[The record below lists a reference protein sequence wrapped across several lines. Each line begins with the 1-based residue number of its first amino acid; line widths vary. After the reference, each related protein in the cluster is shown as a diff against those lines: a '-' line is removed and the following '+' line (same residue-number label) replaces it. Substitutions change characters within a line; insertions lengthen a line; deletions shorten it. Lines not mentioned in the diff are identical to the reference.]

1 MHFIH
6 SSWVGIS
13 VFIGFLLAE
22 TTSKIDSTILSLHII
37 FLGER
42 SEPGPADEWKE
53 DRRLTSPVLRFFRRY
68 GLFLW
73 GEGSNDKERATPTH
87 PLITHYIPPVPQA
100 PSYRHSPSEPDVVD
114 NEWCERLLS
123 RVTAISPRKKV
134 PRDRQVAPVPSHPLR
149 SSCFLATLCGWD
161 EPWAKGERRDTA
173 TRATMER
180 LIIGNRWKGED
191 FK

>member
-1 MHFIH
+1 MRDRDRGEGARHRSRAPF
-6 SSWVGIS
+6 
-13 VFIGFLLAE
+13 FLTPSITAGGG
-22 TTSKIDSTILSLHII
+22 
-37 FLGER
+37 GER
-42 SEPGPADEWKE
+42 DVGKGPLVTHSGERN
-53 DRRLTSPVLRFFRRY
+53 RRSWFTL
-68 GLFLW
+68 
-73 GEGSNDKERATPTH
+73 GSLPRGPLHSRALPTH